1 MPRNYEASG
10 EFSSKSS
17 RSAFQEQ
24 AAALLSEEG
33 VTFNVRY
40 IGCLEIKT
48 SMKTLEFTT
57 RSQVA
62 KECINRVCE
71 AAGLKSTRKR
81 RVDKKILQCIS
92 DKPIMENA
100 GANVTLTVS
109 SKFLS
114 LTNIDTGEVIANND
128 MPRIS
133 FASGGDTD
141 TLDFVAYVA
150 KDLKDWRA
158 CYVLEC
164 GGGQAQDL
172 IATIGQAF
180 ELRYKEFFNK
190 PQEYKNVKDSPY
202 NLRCDKDYY
211 NDLPGKVPPDLLFD
225 GDLAQSLSHLNVKQ
239 QTSHDR
245 MSTNLIDLNSP
256 TLEHDYVNE
265 NRQEGASSE
274 AGASTSFQMRDPM
287 RDLFDMQPFSLS
299 AEVQRSQ
306 LVTESWFHGAIS
318 RPVSENLLKSD
329 GDFLVRES
337 QGTPGQYVL
346 TGMQSSSPKHLLL
359 IDPEGV
365 VRTKDRIFESISHL
379 INYHWTNSLPIIS
392 AESALVLRTPIIRT
406 YDLKIAK

>member
-10 EFSSKSS
+10 EFSKSS
-17 RSAFQEQ
+17 RTWLHNEQ
-24 AAALLSEEG
+24 ALLSEEG

-71 AAGLKSTRKR
+71 AAGLKASRKR
-81 RVDKKILQCIS
+81 RVDKKIIQCIS
-92 DKPIMENA
+92 EKPIMENA

-114 LTNIDTGEVIANND
+114 LVNIDTGDIIANND

-239 QTSHDR
+239 TSHDR

-265 NRQEGASSE
+265 NRQAGASE
-274 AGASTSFQMRDPM
+274 ATASTSFQT

-306 LVTESWFHGAIS
+306 LITESWFHGAIS

-346 TGMQSSSPKHLLL
+346 TGMQSASPKHLLL

-392 AESALVLRTPIIRT
+392 AESALVLRTPILRT
-406 YDLKIAK
+406 YELKVTK

>member
-10 EFSSKSS
+10 EFSKS
-17 RSAFQEQ
+17 RGLLQNEQ
-24 AAALLSEEG
+24 ALLSEG
-33 VTFNVRY
+33 LTFNVRY

-57 RSQVA
+57 RSLVA

-71 AAGLKSTRKR
+71 AAGLKASRKR
-81 RVDKKILQCIS
+81 RVDKKIIQCIS

-150 KDLKDWRA
+150 KDLKEWRA

-172 IATIGQAF
+172 IATIGLAF
-180 ELRYKEFFNK
+180 E
-190 PQEYKNVKDSPY
+190 EYKNVKDSPY

-225 GDLAQSLSHLNVKQ
+225 GDLAQSLSHLNVK
-239 QTSHDR
+239 TSHDR

-265 NRQEGASSE
+265 NRQPAATE
-274 AGASTSFQMRDPM
+274 ATASTSFQT

-306 LVTESWFHGAIS
+306 LITESWFHGAIS

-392 AESALVLRTPIIRT
+392 AESALVLRTPIMRT
-406 YDLKIAK
+406 YEIKMTK